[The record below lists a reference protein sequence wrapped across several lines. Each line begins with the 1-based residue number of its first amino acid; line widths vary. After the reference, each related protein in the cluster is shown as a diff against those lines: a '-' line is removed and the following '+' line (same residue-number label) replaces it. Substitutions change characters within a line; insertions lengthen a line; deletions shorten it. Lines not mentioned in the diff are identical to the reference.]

1 MTNSEHLEIHLKLRD
16 SKSYICCIDN
26 KDVMAMHTVLKNQNI
41 SDRPHDAINQLN
53 WVLNNFN
60 YQSL

>member
-1 MTNSEHLEIHLKLRD
+1 MTNSEHLEIHLKLRH
-16 SKSYICCIDN
+16 SKYYIYSITN
-26 KDVMAMHTVLKNQNI
+26 NDVMAMHIVLKNKNI
-41 SDRPHDAINQLN
+41 SEQPSDAINQLN